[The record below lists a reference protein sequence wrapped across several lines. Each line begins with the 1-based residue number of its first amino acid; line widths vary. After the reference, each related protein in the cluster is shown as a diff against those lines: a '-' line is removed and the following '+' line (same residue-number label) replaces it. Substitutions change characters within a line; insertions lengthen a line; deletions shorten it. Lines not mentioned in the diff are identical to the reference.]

1 MMTSFLL
8 ASSLAL
14 PIASLASTIQEPE
27 GPGDAADVDA
37 PADAPADAPPAT
49 APPADAPAEA
59 SPARYNQWHLQIAP
73 GFGYVR
79 GPKNAYSAIG
89 PALRFGAWKL
99 AWRKGFMIGG
109 GPSLVYTYLFDKL
122 GQDRLHF
129 FTVNG
134 DFVVG
139 GGKADKFAIYAHLT
153 LGAGVLAARDGA
165 TKTSLILPGVRA
177 AAGIGAH
184 GYITKRLSIGALAD
198 FGYLGGL
205 GVDAFLTLGLHFGKK
220 PK

>member
-1 MMTSFLL
+1 MMTSLALL
-8 ASSLAL
+8 SSLVSAF
-14 PIASLASTIQEPE
+14 ASVSTAVQEPE
-27 GPGDAADVDA
+27 GPAEAAAPTEDANST
-37 PADAPADAPPAT
+37 PAKPADAPPPEA
-49 APPADAPAEA
+49 APT
-59 SPARYNQWHLQIAP
+59 RYSQWHLLIAP

-79 GPKNAYSAIG
+79 GPRNAYSALG
-89 PALRFGAWKL
+89 PSLRFGAWKL

-109 GPSLVYTYLFDKL
+109 GPSIVYTYLFDKL

-153 LGAGVLAARDGA
+153 LGGGVIAAKDGA
-165 TKTSLILPGVRA
+165 TGTSLILPGIRA
-177 AAGIGAH
+177 AAGVGAH

-205 GVDAFLTLGLHFGKK
+205 GVDAFVTLGVHFGKK